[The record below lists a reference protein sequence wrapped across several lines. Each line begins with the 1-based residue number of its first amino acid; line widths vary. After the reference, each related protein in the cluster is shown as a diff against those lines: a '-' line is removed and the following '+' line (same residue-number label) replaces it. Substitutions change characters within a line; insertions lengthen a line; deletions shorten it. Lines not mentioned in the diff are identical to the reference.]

1 MSNNSW
7 KLRNN
12 VHGAPNK
19 TPKAPNSV
27 MGSTLIAWRYGF
39 EYKSTNIDELA
50 NHLAGGQTVSTIFLN
65 SFILFS
71 FFNSRETEE
80 ENGDL
85 YVIPYLI
92 NKQ

>member
-1 MSNNSW
+1 
-7 KLRNN
+7 

-27 MGSTLIAWRYGF
+27 MGSTLIAWRYAF

-65 SFILFS
+65 SFIIVSFYFRFS
-71 FFNSRETEE
+71 TPERLKKKM
-80 ENGDL
+80 GI
-85 YVIPYLI
+85 YM
-92 NKQ
+92 